1 MTSHQIW
8 VLAVVVW
15 LIGLFTAWCIGYA
28 ARDRPDPAQHSNLA
42 GQLTRVRLERASA
55 LDDLDHLDDTR
66 LHCEAHRVPTAP
78 APVAVHVHVA
88 APLPWSAYHPP
99 MPLGAPRFLD
109 AMPVLPAEEVQS

>member
-28 ARDRPDPAQHSNLA
+28 ARDRPDPAQHNNLA
-42 GQLTRVRLERASA
+42 GQLARVRLERASA
-55 LDDLDHLDDTR
+55 LDDLDQLDHAR
-66 LHCEAHRVPTAP
+66 LHCQAHRAP
-78 APVAVHVHVA
+78 AAAPVAVHVHVA

-99 MPLGAPRFLD
+99 MPLGAPRLLD
-109 AMPVLPAEEVQS
+109 AMPVLPVKEVQS

>member
-42 GQLTRVRLERASA
+42 GQLARVRLERASA
-55 LDDLDHLDDTR
+55 LDDLDHLDHAR
-66 LHCEAHRVPTAP
+66 LHCQAHRLP

-88 APLPWSAYHPP
+88 APLPWPAYHPP

-109 AMPVLPAEEVQS
+109 ATPVLPAEEVQS